1 MNMQA
6 LLIRATFMAMLAI
19 GLSLA
24 MVHERANKHSVGMI
38 HTDAQTIVPT
48 IAQPTT
54 HPSMAKTQHADAV
67 VIMLPTIHV
76 RAGIDQ
82 LAHTVSLNNDTTSS
96 SNRIVGNEQP
106 KLFETLT
113 PSLHRLRLDMPY
125 YSFGQTVSRTSKE

>member
-24 MVHERANKHSVGMI
+24 MIHERANKHSVEMMQR
-38 HTDAQTIVPT
+38 DAQT

-54 HPSMAKTQHADAV
+54 HASTAKTQHADAV
-67 VIMLPTIHV
+67 IIMLPTIHV
-76 RAGIDQ
+76 RAGVEQ
-82 LAHTVSLNNDTTSS
+82 LTNTTSSDHDMTSS
-96 SNRIVGNEQP
+96 SNRIVGNEQS
-106 KLFETLT
+106 KLFETLR

-125 YSFGQTVSRTSKE
+125 YSFGRAAMPRTSKE